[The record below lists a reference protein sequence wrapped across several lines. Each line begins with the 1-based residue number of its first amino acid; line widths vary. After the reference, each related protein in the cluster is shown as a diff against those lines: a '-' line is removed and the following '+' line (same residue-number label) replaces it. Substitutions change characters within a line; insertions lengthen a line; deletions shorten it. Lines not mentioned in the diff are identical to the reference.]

1 MVAAKTKHQ
10 SAQTAQQMLLE
21 QLLQPLLARRRPERI
36 LVLKQSGTE
45 DPPLELASP
54 ALVVRISSDQSS
66 EGVPVRCRLGALPFE
81 EAAFDLVIVH
91 HLLNDGREDFFAE
104 ALRVLVA
111 GGDLVISGLN
121 SSGLR
126 NRVENRKHALAALKL
141 NRMCHFLKSNSFKI
155 EDCLQMGLAGL
166 SRPVMRVSRY
176 GIGLPF
182 ADRVVL
188 HGHHQ
193 SSIKNASILKF
204 RNTRSARVRSA
215 ALDGVSSREAAS

>member
-91 HLLNDGREDFFAE
+91 HLLNDGSEAFFAE

-111 GGDLVISGLN
+111 GGDLSLI
-121 SSGLR
+121 
-126 NRVENRKHALAALKL
+126 H
-141 NRMCHFLKSNSFKI
+141 I
-155 EDCLQMGLAGL
+155 
-166 SRPVMRVSRY
+166 
-176 GIGLPF
+176 
-182 ADRVVL
+182 
-188 HGHHQ
+188 
-193 SSIKNASILKF
+193 
-204 RNTRSARVRSA
+204 
-215 ALDGVSSREAAS
+215 